1 MSSAVVLVA
10 TLISESERV
19 ISLSNTDQWDDFSA
33 REQVR
38 QRLIKQLDLRNVNLS
53 EQQDQE
59 LRRQMQS
66 LIALN
71 SQIEQICAQ
80 KRSEIVIELKK
91 LDQGSK
97 AKKAYS

>member
-1 MSSAVVLVA
+1 MLSALVLVA

-19 ISLSNTDQWDDFSA
+19 ISLSKKNQWDDFFA

-38 QRLIKQLDLRNVNLS
+38 QRLIKQLDLRNVSLS
-53 EQQDQE
+53 EQQDRE

-66 LIALN
+66 LITLN
-71 SQIEQICAQ
+71 SQIEGVCAQ
-80 KRSEIVIELKK
+80 KRSEIVSELKK